1 MHRRTATADT
11 VGTINESLGNV
22 QFLLSKTDKRISA
35 EIIEKRENKHDK
47 QFQNLQ
53 QADITSIL
61 CDYETLT
68 IIKRAWFHEPKNN
81 FDPLYVR

>member
-1 MHRRTATADT
+1 MHRRVLFADT

-47 QFQNLQ
+47 
-53 QADITSIL
+53 
-61 CDYETLT
+61 
-68 IIKRAWFHEPKNN
+68 
-81 FDPLYVR
+81 